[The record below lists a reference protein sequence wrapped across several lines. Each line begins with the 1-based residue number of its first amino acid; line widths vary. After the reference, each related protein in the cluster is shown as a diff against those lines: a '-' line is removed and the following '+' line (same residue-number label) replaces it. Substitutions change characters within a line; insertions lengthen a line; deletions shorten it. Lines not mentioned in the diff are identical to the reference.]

1 MIWVLW
7 LLAAAYALLT
17 IALWRA
23 WNGLPEK
30 RESALHLLEKPTIT
44 VIIPVRNEAANLPF
58 LLADLTA
65 QTYPHFSVIV
75 ADDASTDTTAEL
87 ARGYVPVAPYPL
99 TVFTLA
105 DDSTVASPKKRAIAQ
120 SITQATGTLIVTT
133 DGDCRVGP
141 NWLDA
146 LARFYQQTGANLISG
161 PVTFTTERTVFG
173 SLQTVEFA
181 SLIGAGAATL
191 AMGKPT
197 MCNGA
202 NLCYEKAAFEA
213 VDGFAGVDHVASG
226 DDELLMHKMAARF
239 PKGVHFLKNRDALV
253 ETAAHQSLGTFYQQR
268 KRWAGKW
275 RAYSS
280 VFPTLL
286 AVFIFLSNLTPIVA
300 LGYWLAGGL
309 SGSATLGI
317 VLLKLTPE
325 FVYLRSV
332 LVFLRKQSAVGWIPL
347 TQLIYPVYVL
357 FFGLAAQQPGIV
369 WKGRKLK

>member
-7 LLAAAYALLT
+7 LLATAYALLT
-17 IALWRA
+17 ITLWRA
-23 WNGLPEK
+23 WNRLPENPEPD
-30 RESALHLLEKPTIT
+30 RPLPDHPAIT
-44 VIIPVRNEAANLPF
+44 VIIPVRNEAANLPY
-58 LLADLTA
+58 LLADLNA
-65 QTYPHFSVIV
+65 QTYTNFSVII
-75 ADDASTDTTAEL
+75 ADDASTDATAEL
-87 ARGYVPVAPYPL
+87 ANRYVPVARYSL

-105 DDSTVASPKKRAIAQ
+105 DDPSVASPKKRAIAQ
-120 SITQATGTLIVTT
+120 SIALATGTLMVTT

-146 LARFYQQTGANLISG
+146 LARFYRQTGAKLISG
-161 PVTFTTERTVFG
+161 PVTLTTERTIFG

-202 NLCYEKAAFEA
+202 NLCYEKAAFE
-213 VDGFAGVDHVASG
+213 VVNGFAGVDHVASG
-226 DDELLMHKMAARF
+226 DDELLMHKIATHY
-239 PKGVHFLKNRDALV
+239 PDGVHFLKHRNAIV

-280 VFPTLL
+280 LFPTLL
-286 AVFIFLSNLTPIVA
+286 AVFIFLSNLTPVVA
-300 LGYWLAGGL
+300 LGYWLTGSL
-309 SGSATLGI
+309 SGWATSGI
-317 VLLKLTPE
+317 MVMKLAPE

-332 LVFLRKQSAVGWIPL
+332 LVFLRKRSAVGWIPL
-347 TQLIYPVYVL
+347 TQLVYPLYVL

-369 WKGRKLK
+369 WKGRKLT

>member
-23 WNGLPEK
+23 WNGLPGSLEPSQK
-30 RESALHLLEKPTIT
+30 WLEKPAIT
-44 VIIPVRNEAANLPF
+44 VIIPVRNEAANLPY

-65 QTYPHFSVIV
+65 QIYANFSVII
-75 ADDASTDTTAEL
+75 ADDASTDATAEL
-87 ARGYVPVAPYPL
+87 ANGYVPAAPYPL

-105 DDSTVASPKKRAIAQ
+105 DDPAVASPKKRAIAQ
-120 SITQATGTLIVTT
+120 SIDKATGTLIVTT

-141 NWLDA
+141 NWLA
-146 LARFYQQTGANLISG
+146 SLAQFYQQTGAKLISG

-191 AMGKPT
+191 AMEKPT

-202 NLCYEKAAFEA
+202 NLCYEKTAYEA
-213 VDGFAGVDHVASG
+213 VNGFAGVDHVASG
-226 DDELLMHKMAARF
+226 DDELLMHKIAARY
-239 PKGVHFLKNRDALV
+239 PKGVHFLKNRDAIV

-280 VFPTLL
+280 LFPTLL
-286 AVFIFLSNLTPIVA
+286 AVFIFLSNLTPVVA

-309 SGSATLGI
+309 PGSVTLGI
-317 VLLKLTPE
+317 IALKLVPE

-332 LVFLRKQSAVGWIPL
+332 LVFLRKQSAISWIPL
-347 TQLIYPVYVL
+347 TQLVYPVYVL

-369 WKGRKLK
+369 WKGRKLT

>member
-7 LLAAAYALLT
+7 LLATAYALLT

-30 RESALHLLEKPTIT
+30 PEVSQTLSEKPAIT
-44 VIIPVRNEAANLPF
+44 VLIPVRNEAANLPY

-65 QTYPHFSVIV
+65 QTYTNFSVII
-75 ADDASTDTTAEL
+75 ADDASTDATAAL
-87 ARGYVPVAPYPL
+87 ANGYVPVAPYSL
-99 TVFTLA
+99 TVFTLN
-105 DDSTVASPKKRAIAQ
+105 DDPAVASPKKRAIAQ

-141 NWLDA
+141 NWLA
-146 LARFYQQTGANLISG
+146 SLARFYQQTGAKLISG

-202 NLCYEKAAFEA
+202 NLCYEKAAYEA
-213 VDGFAGVDHVASG
+213 VSGFAGIDHVASG
-226 DDELLMHKMAARF
+226 DDELLMHKIAARY
-239 PKGVHFLKNRDALV
+239 PKDVHFLKNRDAIV

-280 VFPTLL
+280 LFPTVL
-286 AVFIFLSNLTPIVA
+286 AVFIFLSNLIPVVA
-300 LGYWLAGGL
+300 LGYWLAGWL
-309 SGSATLGI
+309 PGSVTLGI
-317 VLLKLTPE
+317 MALKLVPE

-332 LVFLRKQSAVGWIPL
+332 LVFLRKQPAVGWIPL

-369 WKGRKLK
+369 WKGRKLT